1 MGAGSLICCGRGCCE
16 WLDKDE
22 KVIMVKTNVT
32 APNLR
37 MTLQLCNLSDVL
49 YCLSSSV
56 IDSVT

>member
-1 MGAGSLICCGRGCCE
+1 MICCGRGCCE